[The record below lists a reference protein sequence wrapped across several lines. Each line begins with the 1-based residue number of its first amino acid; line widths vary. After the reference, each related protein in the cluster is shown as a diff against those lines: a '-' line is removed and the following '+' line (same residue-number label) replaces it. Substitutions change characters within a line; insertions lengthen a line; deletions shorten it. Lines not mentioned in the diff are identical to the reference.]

1 MYQYTIDDWCM
12 PLLAL
17 NATVFEDA
25 ISMLELK

>member
-12 PLLAL
+12 PLLAFS
-17 NATVFEDA
+17 ATVFEDA